1 MKEIKGIG
9 ASSGVNYAKA
19 FILETPKF
27 NITNSKISDTNN
39 EINLVKKAIENSI
52 IELNKIKDIASK
64 RLGEDKAAIFDAH
77 IQIANDPEI
86 LSQVEEIINNDL
98 FNGAYALDK
107 VFKNLYDMFF
117 AMEDAYFKERA
128 SDVRDVSIRILASFL
143 NKKLPDL
150 MSINEN
156 VIIVAH
162 DLAPSETA
170 ILDRNFVKGF
180 VTNIGGRTSH
190 AAIMARTM
198 EIPAVLGLNNI
209 TEIAKESDVI
219 AIDGDA
225 GIVQI
230 NPSEISKWEQ
240 KREKYLKDKKEL
252 EKYIDKKAITL
263 DGHKV
268 DVEANIGKPT
278 DADNLESYGADGV
291 GLYRSEFLYMD
302 SPNWPDE
309 DLQYNSY
316 KYVLEKNPKHIV
328 IVRTL
333 DIGGDKKLPYFTFD
347 HEENPFLGYRAIRFT
362 LDRKDIFKTQ
372 LRALLRASIHGKL
385 GIMFPMISS
394 ISELLKAKEI
404 LEEVKKELTKEK
416 IKYSNEFKVGM
427 MIEIPATAF
436 LADKFAKYVDFFSIG
451 TNDLIQY
458 TFAVDRMSQKVSHL
472 YQPNNPSL
480 LKAIEATINGA
491 KKHGTIVA
499 MCGEMAGDIMSIPIL
514 LGLGN
519 KGLDAFS
526 MSSSSILKAKKLICN
541 LSHKDCIDL
550 ANKAIELETPEQVNR
565 LVKSFLENRKLI

>member
-1 MKEIKGIG
+1 M
-9 ASSGVNYAKA
+9 
-19 FILETPKF
+19 
-27 NITNSKISDTNN
+27 
-39 EINLVKKAIENSI
+39 
-52 IELNKIKDIASK
+52 
-64 RLGEDKAAIFDAH
+64 GEDKAAIFDAH
-77 IQIANDPEI
+77 IQIANDPEVI
-86 LSQVEEIINNDL
+86 NQVEDLIKNSL
-98 FNGAYALDK
+98 FNGAYALES
-107 VFKNLYDMFF
+107 VFKNLYDMF
-117 AMEDAYFKERA
+117 ANMDDPYFKERA
-128 SDVRDVSIRILASFL
+128 SDVRDVSIRVLSNFL

-170 ILDRNFVKGF
+170 ILDKKYVKGF

-198 EIPAVLGLNNI
+198 EIPAVLGLSDI
-209 TEIAKESDVI
+209 TKKVKENDLIAM
-219 AIDGDA
+219 DGDA
-225 GIVQI
+225 GIVEL
-230 NPSEISKWEQ
+230 NPSNLKEWDLKIEQ
-240 KREKYLKDKKEL
+240 YLNDKKEL
-252 EKYIDKKAITL
+252 QKYVSKKAITL
-263 DGHKV
+263 DGHQV
-268 DVEANIGKPT
+268 EVEANIGKPT
-278 DADNLESYGADGV
+278 DSDNLDGYGADGV

-347 HEENPFLGYRAIRFT
+347 HEDNPFLGYRAIRFS
-362 LDRKDIFKTQ
+362 LDKKDIFKVQ
-372 LRALLRASIHGKL
+372 LRALLRASVHGKL

-404 LEEVKKELTKEK
+404 LEETKKELDKEK
-416 IKYSNEFKVGM
+416 IKYSKDVKVGM

-458 TFAVDRMSQKVSHL
+458 TFAVDRMSEKISHL

-491 KKHGTIVA
+491 KKHGVTVA

-514 LGLGN
+514 LGLAN

-541 LSHKDCIDL
+541 LKHKDCIEL
-550 ANKAIELETPEQVNR
+550 ANKAIDLETPEQVNR
-565 LVKSFLENRKLI
+565 LVKTFLENRKLI

>member
-19 FILETPKF
+19 FILEIPKF
-27 NITNSKISDTNN
+27 DIKNLKINDIDN

-52 IELNKIKDIASK
+52 NELNKIKDIAAK
-64 RLGEDKAAIFDAH
+64 RLGEDKAAIFEAH
-77 IQIANDPEI
+77 IQIANDPEV
-86 LSQVEEIINNDL
+86 LSQVESLIKNDS
-98 FNGAYALDK
+98 FNGAYALDN
-107 VFKNLYDMFF
+107 VFKNLYEMFSN
-117 AMEDAYFKERA
+117 MEDAYFKERA
-128 SDVRDVSIRILASFL
+128 SDVRDVSIRILANFL
-143 NKKLPDL
+143 NKRLPDL

-162 DLAPSETA
+162 DLTPSETA
-170 ILDRNFVKGF
+170 ILDKKYVNGF

-198 EIPAVLGLNNI
+198 EIPAVLGLGNI
-209 TEIAKESDVI
+209 TEIVKENDII
-219 AIDGDA
+219 AIDGDS
-225 GIVQI
+225 GIVQV
-230 NPSEISKWEQ
+230 NPSNIFDWNVK
-240 KREKYLKDKKEL
+240 KEKYLNDKKEL
-252 EKYIDKKAITL
+252 EKYINKKAITL

-268 DVEANIGKPT
+268 DVEANIGKPN
-278 DADNLESYGADGV
+278 DADNLDNYGADGV

-302 SPNWPDE
+302 SANWPNE

-316 KYVLEKNPKHIV
+316 KYVLEKNPNHIV

-372 LRALLRASIHGKL
+372 LRALLRASIFGKL

-394 ISELLKAKEI
+394 INELLKAKEI
-404 LEEVKKELTKEK
+404 LEEVKKELTNEN
-416 IKYSNEFKVGM
+416 IKYSNDVKIGM
-427 MIEIPATAF
+427 MIEIPSTAF

-480 LKAIEATINGA
+480 LRAIEATINGA
-491 KKHGTIVA
+491 KKHGAIVA

-514 LGLGN
+514 LGLAN

-526 MSSSSILKAKKLICN
+526 MSSSSILRAKKVICN
-541 LSHKDCIDL
+541 LSHKECIEL
-550 ANKAIELETPEQVNR
+550 ANKAIDLETSEEVNN
-565 LVKSFLENRKLI
+565 LVRTFLENKNLI

>member
-19 FILETPKF
+19 FILEIPKF
-27 NITNSKISDTNN
+27 DIKNSKINDINS

-52 IELNKIKDIASK
+52 NELNKIKDIASR
-64 RLGEDKAAIFDAH
+64 RLGEDKAAIFEAH
-77 IQIANDPEI
+77 IQIANDPEV
-86 LSQVEEIINNDL
+86 LSQVESLIKNDS
-98 FNGAYALDK
+98 FNGAYALDN
-107 VFKNLYDMFF
+107 VFKNLYEMFF
-117 AMEDAYFKERA
+117 NMEDAYFKERA
-128 SDVRDVSIRILASFL
+128 SDVRDVSIRILANFL

-156 VIIVAH
+156 VVIVAH

-170 ILDRNFVKGF
+170 ILDKKYVKGF

-198 EIPAVLGLNNI
+198 EIPAVLGLGNI
-209 TEIAKESDVI
+209 TEIVKENDII
-219 AIDGDA
+219 AIDGDS

-230 NPSEISKWEQ
+230 NPSNISDWDIK
-240 KREKYLKDKKEL
+240 KEKYLNDKKEL
-252 EKYIDKKAITL
+252 EKYISKKAITL

-268 DVEANIGKPT
+268 DVEANIGKPN
-278 DADNLESYGADGV
+278 DADNLDNYGADGV

-302 SPNWPDE
+302 SANWPDE

-316 KYVLEKNPKHIV
+316 KYVLEKNPNHIV

-372 LRALLRASIHGKL
+372 LRALLRASIFGKL

-404 LEEVKKELTKEK
+404 LEEVKKELTNEN
-416 IKYSNEFKVGM
+416 IKYSNDVKIGM

-480 LKAIEATINGA
+480 LRAIEATINGA

-526 MSSSSILKAKKLICN
+526 MSSSSILRAKKVICN
-541 LSHKDCIDL
+541 LSHKECIEL
-550 ANKAIELETPEQVNR
+550 ANKAIDLETPEEVNN
-565 LVKSFLENRKLI
+565 LVKTFLKSKNLI